1 MKDDYV
7 HIFYPLAHPL
17 KYHAD
22 CMCEVCT
29 LYLLYPYCESIS
41 IGFNE
46 WKRLLEFIPTIHE
59 EYPELAKEQLAHKRE
74 A

>member
-1 MKDDYV
+1 
-7 HIFYPLAHPL
+7 L
-17 KYHAD
+17 KCHAD

-29 LYLLYPYCESIS
+29 FYLLYQYREGII

-46 WKRLLEFIPTIHE
+46 WKSLLEFIPTIHE

-74 A
+74 AGL